1 MITNLFSIFD
11 PSTSS
16 LLSLNWV
23 SFRIPIIFLPLSYWL
38 SPSRW
43 NIIFKKISFYI
54 TIEIKNNISNKSIK
68 NIIIFFSL
76 FWIILIINLLRLYP
90 YIFTTTSHLSTT
102 IILAIP
108 IWLRLILYGWINI
121 ANHIFTH
128 LVPLRTPIILSFFI
142 VLIETVRNIIRP
154 ITLSVRLT
162 ANLIAGHLLIRLIRS
177 IYENF
182 QILFPLLSPLLI
194 ILTTL
199 EYAVAI
205 IQSYVFI
212 TLTSLYLTEIE

>member
-1 MITNLFSIFD
+1 MTNLFSIFD

-23 SFRIPIIFLPLSYWL
+23 SFSIPIIFLPLSYWL

-54 TIEIKNNISNKSIK
+54 TMEIKNNISNKSIK

-76 FWIILIINLLRLYP
+76 FWMILMMNLLSLYP

-102 IILAIP
+102 MILAMP
-108 IWLRLILYGWINI
+108 MWLSLMLYGWMNM
-121 ANHIFTH
+121 ANHMFTH
-128 LVPLRTPIILSFFI
+128 LVPLSTPMMLSFFM
-142 VLIETVRNIIRP
+142 VLIETVSNIIRP

-162 ANLIAGHLLIRLIRS
+162 ANLIAGHLLMSLMSS

-182 QILFPLLSPLLI
+182 QILFPLLSPLLMM
-194 ILTTL
+194 LTTL
-199 EYAVAI
+199 EYAVAM